1 MIIVIVSQYIIKR
14 KGAISMIFVPTDELK
29 VGMRLAKPIYNK
41 NGVLLYERNTKLTLQ
56 GIYSVKNF
64 GLIGLYI
71 LEPAE
76 PVPPMSPE
84 DVEFERFQTM
94 AVFSIKDDLKAI
106 KAGEKPSELMVLANQ
121 ILRAYGSLEHKI
133 NFTQNLRSQEDY
145 VYKHALNVGILAAL
159 MSHKLHVESAEQMN
173 IIVAALLYDVGR
185 LFLPTKMQNKTDDFS
200 SEEYQMY
207 RKAQL
212 DGFNIIND
220 NIDINVSVK
229 RLVKGCQQDYDFKDP
244 TTANIPWGV
253 RVIQVAHYYDVSTAM
268 NLYEEP
274 RSEVQVIRSLLDHS
288 QNFDATVVTAL
299 LDSIHILSPGVCVE
313 LTNRERGLVI
323 RENSKNPLQPIVLS
337 FDKNQVYDLSS
348 ERAAATLQIK
358 DLMKTMDNRIV
369 VDESTL
375 QEYLNR

>member
-1 MIIVIVSQYIIKR
+1 
-14 KGAISMIFVPTDELK
+14 MIFVPTDDLK

-76 PVPPMSPE
+76 PLPPMTAE
-84 DVEFERFQTM
+84 DIEFERFQTM

-106 KAGEKPSELMVLANQ
+106 KEGKKPGELMVLANQ
-121 ILRAYGSLEHKI
+121 IVRMYGNLAHKI
-133 NFTQNLRSQEDY
+133 NFTQNLRSPEDY
-145 VYKHALNVGILAAL
+145 VYKHALNVAILAAL
-159 MSHKLHVESAEQMN
+159 MAHKLHIDNSEQMN
-173 IIVAALLYDVGR
+173 IVVAALLYDVGR
-185 LFLPTKMQNKTDDFS
+185 LLLPTKMQNKTDDFS
-200 SEEYQMY
+200 AEEYQMF
-207 RKAQL
+207 RKAQI
-212 DGFNIIND
+212 DGYNIIND
-220 NIDINVSVK
+220 NIDINTSVK
-229 RLVKGCQQDYDFKDP
+229 RLVKGCQEDYDYMAEVVSK
-244 TTANIPWGV
+244 NIPWGV
-253 RVIQVAHYYDVSTAM
+253 RIIQVAHYYDVKTAM

-274 RSEVQVIRSLLDHS
+274 SSEVQVVRSLLDNS
-288 QNFDATVVTAL
+288 RNFDETVVKAL
-299 LDSIHILSPGVCVE
+299 LDSIRILSPGVCVE

-323 RENSKNPLQPIVLS
+323 RENDKNPLQPIVLS

-369 VDESTL
+369 VDDSTL
-375 QEYLNR
+375 EQYLNQ

>member
-1 MIIVIVSQYIIKR
+1 
-14 KGAISMIFVPTDELK
+14 MIFVPTDELK

-76 PVPPMSPE
+76 PVPPMTPE

-106 KAGEKPSELMVLANQ
+106 KEGQKPGELMVLANQ
-121 ILRAYGSLEHKI
+121 IVRMYGSLEHKV

-159 MSHKLHVESAEQMN
+159 ISHKLHIDGAEQMN
-173 IIVAALLYDVGR
+173 IVVAALLYDLGR
-185 LFLPTKMQNKTDDFS
+185 LFLPVKMQNKTEDFS
-200 SEEYQMY
+200 AEEYQMY

-212 DGFNIIND
+212 DGMNVIND
-220 NIDINVSVK
+220 NIDINISVK
-229 RLVKGCQQDYDFKDP
+229 HLVRGCQQEDYDYTD
-244 TTANIPWGV
+244 ASSSNIPMGI
-253 RVIQVAHYYDVSTAM
+253 RVIQVAHYYDVRTAM

-274 RSEVQVIRSLLDHS
+274 TSEVLVVRALLDKPRD
-288 QNFDATVVTAL
+288 FDEAVVTAL
-299 LDSIHILSPGVCVE
+299 LNSVNILSPGVCVE
-313 LTNRERGLVI
+313 LKNRERGLVI
-323 RENSKNPLQPIVLS
+323 RENEKEPLLPIILS
-337 FDKNQVYDLSS
+337 FDKNQVYNLSS
-348 ERAAATLQIK
+348 EPANSTLQIK
-358 DLMKTMDNRIV
+358 DLMKTMDNRII
-369 VDESTL
+369 VDQETL
-375 QEYLNR
+375 QEYLNQ

>member
-1 MIIVIVSQYIIKR
+1 
-14 KGAISMIFVPTDELK
+14 MIFVPTDDLK

-76 PVPPMSPE
+76 PLPPMSAE
-84 DVEFERFQTM
+84 DIEFERFQTM
-94 AVFSIKDDLKAI
+94 AVFSIKDDLKAL
-106 KAGEKPSELMVLANQ
+106 KNGKRPGELMILANQ
-121 ILRAYGSLEHKI
+121 IVRMYGNLEHKI
-133 NFTQNLRSQEDY
+133 NFTQNLRSPEDY

-159 MSHKLHVESAEQMN
+159 ISHKLHVDSSEQLN
-173 IIVAALLYDVGR
+173 IVVAALLYDIGR

-200 SEEYQMY
+200 AEEYQMY

-212 DGFNIIND
+212 DGGKIIND
-220 NIDINVSVK
+220 SVDINNSVK
-229 RLVKGCQQDYDFKDP
+229 RLVKSCQEDYDYSSEANSK
-244 TTANIPWGV
+244 NIPWGV
-253 RVIQVAHYYDVSTAM
+253 RVIQVAHYYDVKTAM

-274 RSEVQVIRSLLDHS
+274 VSEVWVVRSLLENARS
-288 QNFDATVVTAL
+288 FDKTVVKAL
-299 LDSIHILSPGVCVE
+299 LDSIRILSPGVCVE

-323 RENSKNPLQPIVLS
+323 RENDKNPLQPIVLS

-358 DLMKTMDNRIV
+358 DVMKTMDNRIV
-369 VDESTL
+369 VDDSTL
-375 QEYLNR
+375 QEYLNQ